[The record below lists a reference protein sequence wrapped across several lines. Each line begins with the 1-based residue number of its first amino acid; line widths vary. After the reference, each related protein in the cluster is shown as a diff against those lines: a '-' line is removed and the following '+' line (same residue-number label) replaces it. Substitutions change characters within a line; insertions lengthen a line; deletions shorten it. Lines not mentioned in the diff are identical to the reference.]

1 MMETIPQ
8 QPAYNP
14 HLKKVLKTYQ
24 LSAVKS
30 LQGPS
35 TVLRTEGVVT
45 VTLVPKKEDP
55 SPEPYITPPPPPIQ
69 LLPILTTSDQSR
81 SELSETLLEGET
93 ISCFVVGGEK
103 RLCLP
108 QILNSVLRDF
118 ILPQINQ
125 VCDDLQIF
133 CSRCNPEQ
141 LEVLKL
147 SGILPSSAPSC
158 GLMTKTDAERLCS
171 ALLHQRI
178 ESIPRHID
186 KLVTFSFKVYHEC
199 FGKCKGVCMPELF
212 INGESLCIQCLEC
225 NGFFSPQ
232 KFVCHVHQTSENRT
246 CHWGFESCKWR
257 SYLLAVEEQQNYD
270 QCLKILQI
278 FKEQHT
284 GTTSSGKRKQLS
296 DLLEKCKTARSKEE
310 EKLLSDDVILSKKPK
325 LDDGSP
331 PFLARL
337 PYDTALHHYY
347 SWQYDWASLS
357 QVLPF
362 RTWPGMPPLPT
373 DKHLPKS
380 LKDSVPSYLSHEP
393 PVLLH
398 PERVVP
404 HSQSEQFETSF
415 QPNVALAPPVHK
427 TSHEH
432 PPPHS
437 IRREIKKE
445 RLKDYS
451 NAKPIPNGGG
461 CGTPSVPLS
470 SSNPQ
475 LELSDTDDSTL
486 VPVNPE
492 GGLSDT
498 DDSASET
505 SLKPGHSS
513 RVVDQVAAVLDAL
526 SDAKE
531 TTRQRVIRL
540 VERLALRIDKVES
553 ENSRL
558 KNECSDL
565 RRQLDVRRK
574 DETCSPAAVTEDTKP
589 GTVCRSSP
597 VSVITPTSS
606 SPPAPAIKQEP
617 VEFELSPPPPPPKQ
631 ECCIRA
637 CRCQINFARDV
648 GICLQKLFP
657 EFVQQMLGLL
667 RINRKQ

>member
-1 MMETIPQ
+1 MMETVIRQ
-8 QPAYNP
+8 QAAYNP

-35 TVLRTEGVVT
+35 TLLRTEGVVT
-45 VTLVPKKEDP
+45 VTLVPKKEPDSEP
-55 SPEPYITPPPPPIQ
+55 SPEPFVTPPPPPIQ
-69 LLPILTTSDQSR
+69 QLPILTTSDQSR

-171 ALLHQRI
+171 ALLHQRAGPP
-178 ESIPRHID
+178 PRHLE
-186 KLVTFSFKVYHEC
+186 KTVTFSFKVYHEC
-199 FGKCKGVCMPELF
+199 FGQCKGVCMPELF
-212 INGESLCIQCLEC
+212 TDGEARCIQCMEC
-225 NGFFSPQ
+225 QGFFSPR
-232 KFVCHVHQTSENRT
+232 KFVCHVHHSSENRT

-270 QCLKILQI
+270 QCLKILQV

-284 GTTSSGKRKQLS
+284 EVSPGKRKQLS
-296 DLLEKCKTARSKEE
+296 ELLEKCKSSRKED
-310 EKLLSDDVILSKKPK
+310 EKLSDDVIIPKKAK
-325 LDDGSP
+325 LDDGSHY
-331 PFLARL
+331 L
-337 PYDTALHHYY
+337 PRHSYDTALHHYY
-347 SWQYDWASLS
+347 NWHYDTWASLS
-357 QVLPF
+357 QTLPF
-362 RTWPGMPPLPT
+362 RHWPALSLPT
-373 DKHLPKS
+373 DKDIPKS

-404 HSQSEQFETSF
+404 LSQSEQFEQSF
-415 QPNVALAPPVHK
+415 QPNVALAPLLHK
-427 TSHEH
+427 THDTQ
-432 PPPHS
+432 PPPAPPPS
-437 IRREIKKE
+437 IKREIKKE
-445 RLKDYS
+445 RLKDISCKATVSPS
-451 NAKPIPNGGG
+451 NL
-461 CGTPSVPLS
+461 PSVPVNS
-470 SSNPQ
+470 Q

-492 GGLSDT
+492 TELSDT
-498 DDSASET
+498 DDSTSET
-505 SLKPGHSS
+505 SLKTGRAS

-540 VERLALRIDKVES
+540 VERLAMRIDKVET
-553 ENSRL
+553 ENLRL
-558 KNECSDL
+558 RQECSSL
-565 RRQLDVRRK
+565 KQQLESSLETNESRTSSSSPK
-574 DETCSPAAVTEDTKP
+574 SPTDEDCKP
-589 GTVCRSSP
+589 VVQRSSP
-597 VSVITPTSS
+597 VSVITTSS
-606 SPPAPAIKQEP
+606 PIPAIKEEP
-617 VEFELSPPPPPPKQ
+617 AE
-631 ECCIRA
+631 
-637 CRCQINFARDV
+637 
-648 GICLQKLFP
+648 
-657 EFVQQMLGLL
+657 
-667 RINRKQ
+667 